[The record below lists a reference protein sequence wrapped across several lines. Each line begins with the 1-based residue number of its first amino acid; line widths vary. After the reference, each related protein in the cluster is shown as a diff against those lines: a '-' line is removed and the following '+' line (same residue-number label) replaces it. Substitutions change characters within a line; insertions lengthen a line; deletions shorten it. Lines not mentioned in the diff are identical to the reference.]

1 MKITVLVENTTSN
14 QKLNVEH
21 GLSLYIET
29 DKHHILFDAGD
40 SNLFLENAKKLN
52 IDLSLV
58 DIFILSHGHHDHGG
72 GLNAF
77 LEINDK
83 ANIYVQ
89 HHAFS
94 PHFSLRRGTYVDISV
109 LQPKQLKRIVF

>member
-40 SNLFLENAKKLN
+40 SNLLLKMPKR
-52 IDLSLV
+52 
-58 DIFILSHGHHDHGG
+58 
-72 GLNAF
+72 GLNK
-77 LEINDK
+77 L
-83 ANIYVQ
+83 IY
-89 HHAFS
+89 
-94 PHFSLRRGTYVDISV
+94 L
-109 LQPKQLKRIVF
+109 